1 MMAGARMIGEADAA
15 ARAELCAHV
24 PCASA
29 SASELNVACGSHIQI
44 LDDGFDSDVEIVSAQ
59 LFGVAVHGGR
69 LAVDQL
75 RMDFLNFK
83 APLAPCF
90 LVA

>member
-15 ARAELCAHV
+15 AHAELCAHV

-44 LDDGFDSDVEIVSAQ
+44 LDDGFDSV
-59 LFGVAVHGGR
+59 LFK
-69 LAVDQL
+69 L
-75 RMDFLNFK
+75 
-83 APLAPCF
+83 
-90 LVA
+90 